1 MKEVQSKLV
10 VVQEVVR
17 LRQKESGAKLQG
29 WIRLL
34 HEANTILEAA
44 IVTYEMTH
52 MSVKMHY
59 SVYLNLIEAKI
70 ENLSSAGADPSVPP
84 NPYVEIWVDSS
95 RRARS
100 RALWVENTP
109 VWNQSFDVMVPQD
122 AEEVTFKLF
131 SESKDGLS
139 DPTFLGKS
147 DLSLH
152 SFKNRTGVSTE
163 WLPMYSRGIGAVTEA
178 SSLHAIVKYKPGV
191 TPNQGTLTLIVVE
204 AKKLVEDG
212 SDLPSAYCRMSI
224 VDQGSEKSSSSSSS
238 VGPPSPPEQRNA
250 SPAQLRPSSSATTSS
265 GSSPVPQ
272 GSSPSMPISFD
283 EVSVSLDS
291 MMPLSPTKKDKKDK
305 DKDKSSSKA
314 EKVQKSN
321 IVKKNDNPYWEEG
334 FIFKFRWD
342 HLRGTKLL
350 IEVHDDRQSKQ
361 SFMGYTVI
369 PLNAVAP
376 DPSKPSELDRWFK
389 LRRRAGKTDDPSSAT
404 NTLPQIGQLK
414 FDIQYREE
422 RLLPDS
428 FYDPLF
434 DLFQDEHRFL
444 INFCARVAGNSSI
457 KKELV
462 KSLVGAFE
470 MRNRGSWLLKSVSN
484 AEVDE
489 TWDLSVLFRGNSV
502 ASACLDTFMRTVGR
516 QVLDS
521 TLRPVLRELYKSNRS
536 CELDPVRAPKGS
548 DLKKNLNFFI
558 ETMEWI
564 WNSIQNTIDKMP
576 TTMRSVLAHLRA
588 RVSAKWPNDA
598 NSKYTSVTSFLFL
611 RFFCPAL
618 MSPQSFDLVDEVPN
632 AQMSR
637 NLALLSKTL
646 MNLANFI
653 QYGNK
658 EPNLSPLNEWL
669 TANFGKM
676 REYIDRL
683 IDDPEGSEAPI
694 VQNPNATLFIYA
706 REMNNL
712 RDFLS
717 QKRDKLDSERELVTE
732 LLNSFS
738 PAPHPHAVAEDTLI
752 SGPSAVVDK
761 LHNSDDED
769 DVVEDLTTGRR
780 ISTRKSFRRVS
791 SKSRLAESI
800 TRATPGGL
808 VLGKEGA
815 SDPALLAAYLGLLER
830 TFVVLDAINLSV
842 RNHQPQP
849 APSSKRRTLSSS
861 SPSIILT
868 TTSGVPVTPT
878 KGAPGSLRPESL
890 AHHTPIDHTSP
901 RKRAATTKMQ

>member
-1 MKEVQSKLV
+1 MKEVQNKLV

-17 LRQKESGAKLQG
+17 LRQKDSGAKLQS
-29 WIRLL
+29 WIKLL

-59 SVYLNLIEAKI
+59 SIYLNLIEAKI
-70 ENLSSAGADPSVPP
+70 ENLGSAGADGSLPP

-100 RALWVENTP
+100 RALWVENCP
-109 VWNQSFDVMVPQD
+109 VWNQTFDVMVPQD

-147 DLSLH
+147 DLALS
-152 SFKNRTGVSTE
+152 SFKDRPGVSTE

-191 TPNQGTLTLIVVE
+191 VPNQGSLTVIVVE

-212 SDLPSAYCRMSI
+212 ADLPSAYCRMSVI
-224 VDQGSEKSSSSSSS
+224 DQGSEKASPSASASS
-238 VGPPSPPEQRNA
+238 VSPSSPPTDHRSPSP
-250 SPAQLRPSSSATTSS
+250 SSQSREAREGT
-265 GSSPVPQ
+265 
-272 GSSPSMPISFD
+272 SPSAPISYD
-283 EVSVSLDS
+283 DCNVSLDALT
-291 MMPLSPTKKDKKDK
+291 PLSPSKKERKE
-305 DKDKSSSKA
+305 KDKSSLKA

-342 HLRGTKLL
+342 HIRGTKLL

-361 SFMGYTVI
+361 SFMGFAVI
-369 PLNAVAP
+369 PLSAVAP

-389 LRRRAGKTDDPSSAT
+389 LKRRAGKNDSDVSSSA
-404 NTLPQIGQLK
+404 NSLPQIGQIK

-444 INFCARVAGNSSI
+444 INFCAKVAGNTAI

-521 TLRPVLRELYKSNRS
+521 TLRPILRELYKSNRS
-536 CELDPVRAPKGS
+536 CELDPTRAPKGS
-548 DLKKNLNFFI
+548 DLKKNLSFFL

-564 WNSIQNTIDKMP
+564 WSSIQTTIDKMP

-588 RVSAKWPNDA
+588 RVAAKWPNDS

-618 MSPQSFDLVDEVPN
+618 MSPQSFDLVEEVPN

-653 QYGNK
+653 LYGNK

-669 TANFGKM
+669 TSNFGKM

-683 IDDPEGSEAPI
+683 VDDPDGSEIPI

-712 RDFLS
+712 RDFLN
-717 QKRDKLDSERELVTE
+717 QKKDKMITEREIVVE
-732 LLNSFS
+732 LINSLNGASMPS
-738 PAPHPHAVAEDTLI
+738 AVAEDGPVP
-752 SGPSAVVDK
+752 GPSASVEK
-761 LHNSDDED
+761 QHYSDDED

-791 SKSRLAESI
+791 SKSRLAESSQRI
-800 TRATPGGL
+800 QSNGL
-808 VLGKEGA
+808 ILGKEN
-815 SDPALLAAYLGLLER
+815 SNDLPLLNAYLQLLDR
-830 TFVVLDAINLSV
+830 TFPVLDAINVSVLS
-842 RNHQPQP
+842 HQPV
-849 APSSKRRTLSSS
+849 PSPVAKRRSLSSS

-868 TTSGVPVTPT
+868 AANGTPVTP
-878 KGAPGSLRPESL
+878 KAPQPQSLRPESL
-890 AHHTPIDHTSP
+890 GRHNNLESSSP
-901 RKRAATTKMQ
+901 RKRSATTKMQ

>member
-1 MKEVQSKLV
+1 MKEVQGKISA
-10 VVQEVVR
+10 VQEVVR
-17 LRQKESGAKLQG
+17 LRQKESGSKLQS

-44 IVTYEMTH
+44 IVTYEMTY
-52 MSVKMHY
+52 MQVRMHY

-70 ENLSSAGADPSVPP
+70 DNLNLGSGDSIAP
-84 NPYVEIWVDSS
+84 NPYIEVWVDSS
-95 RRARS
+95 RRART
-100 RALWVENTP
+100 RALWVENAP
-109 VWNQSFDVMVPQD
+109 VWNQTFDVMVPQD
-122 AEEVTFKLF
+122 AEELTFKLF

-147 DLSLH
+147 DLALQN
-152 SFKNRTGVSTE
+152 FKEKTGITTE
-163 WLPMYSRGIGAVTEA
+163 WIPLYSRGLGAVTEA
-178 SSLHAIVKYKPGV
+178 SSLHAIVKYKPSSPG
-191 TPNQGTLTLIVVE
+191 QGSLTVIVVE

-212 SDLPSAYCRMSI
+212 CDLPSPYCRMSVI
-224 VDQGSEKSSSSSSS
+224 DQGSEKS
-238 VGPPSPPEQRNA
+238 PPTSLA
-250 SPAQLRPSSSATTSS
+250 STPVPSLPLGGVNPSSAP
-265 GSSPVPQ
+265 GSSPHAPL
-272 GSSPSMPISFD
+272 SFD
-283 EVSVSLDS
+283 DVAVPLDS
-291 MMPLSPTKKDKKDK
+291 IVLATGTPSKKEKSKDKLS
-305 DKDKSSSKA
+305 KS
-314 EKVQKSN
+314 EKVQKSTV
-321 IVKKNDNPYWEEG
+321 VKKNDNPHWEEG

-342 HLRGTKLL
+342 ASRSTKLL
-350 IEVHDDRQSKQ
+350 IELHDDRQSKQ
-361 SFMGYTVI
+361 SFMGFVVI
-369 PLNAVAP
+369 PLSAVAP

-389 LRRRAGKTDDPSSAT
+389 LKRRAGKSDSPDTVNS
-404 NTLPQIGQLK
+404 LPQIGQLK
-414 FDIQYREE
+414 FDIQYKEE

-457 KKELV
+457 KKELI

-521 TLRPVLRELYKSNRS
+521 TLRPILRELYKSNKS
-536 CELDPVRAPKGS
+536 CELDPQRAPKGS
-548 DLKKNLNFFI
+548 DLKKNLAFFI

-564 WNSIQNTIDKMP
+564 WGSIQSTIDKMP
-576 TTMRSVLAHLRA
+576 TTMRNVLAHLRA

-598 NSKYTSVTSFLFL
+598 NSKYISVTSFLFL

-646 MNLANFI
+646 MNLASFI
-653 QYGNK
+653 PYGNK

-669 TANFGKM
+669 SSNFSKM

-683 IDDPEGSEAPI
+683 VDDPDASDVPI
-694 VQNPNATLFIYA
+694 VANPNATLFIYA

-712 RDFLS
+712 RDFLT
-717 QKRDKLDSERELVTE
+717 QKKEKLHAERELVTQLTE
-732 LLNSFS
+732 ALKSGPTPS
-738 PAPHPHAVAEDTLI
+738 AVAEDIFGTH
-752 SGPSAVVDK
+752 GPIADK
-761 LHNSDDED
+761 HHNSDDED

-780 ISTRKSFRRVS
+780 IPIRKSFRRVS
-791 SKSRLAESI
+791 SKSRLAESLN
-800 TRATPGGL
+800 RSPPGGL

-815 SDPALLAAYLGLLER
+815 SDPALLSSYGDLLDR
-830 TFVVLDAINLSV
+830 TFIVLDAVNASV
-842 RNHQPQP
+842 RSHQPVASP
-849 APSSKRRTLSSS
+849 VSARKTLTSS
-861 SPSIILT
+861 SPGIILT
-868 TTSGVPVTPT
+868 TANGVPVTPS
-878 KGAPGSLRPESL
+878 KSPASLRTDHISRHNNLESS
-890 AHHTPIDHTSP
+890 SP
-901 RKRAATTKMQ
+901 SASRKRSATTKLT